1 MGEPHF
7 QIKEFCQRHG
17 VAVFSSNFQL
27 YRDLSRRVMDVLSTS
42 APQME
47 IYSIDEAFLS
57 YPDERNG
64 AKIFSDCVALRKK
77 VKDWVGIPISLGVAP
92 TKTLAKVAS
101 SIAKKDCGVFDLTDP
116 HVRNKVLSTYTI
128 GDVWGIGSNKTK
140 LLKSMGIR
148 NALDFASMDPPS
160 VRIKMG
166 VVGERMLW
174 ELRGIQCH
182 QMEESKAKKSITVS
196 RLFGKI
202 ITQRE
207 ALEEALS
214 TFASSAGEKLRSQAS
229 LASAI
234 TVFAHD
240 GLEVYEGKREFN
252 TPTSDSSEII
262 ATAKQALQEIF
273 YEGKRYKKC
282 GVVLTDLIQEN
293 QAPTDL
299 FAKKVN
305 PKRKILM
312 QAIDQLNGKFGK
324 NSLFFGASGVDSS
337 WHGKSNQHSGHNT
350 TDWDH
355 LPIVKIKCPP
365 VNSGH

>member
-1 MGEPHF
+1 MG
-7 QIKEFCQRHG
+7 
-17 VAVFSSNFQL
+17 L
-27 YRDLSRRVMDVLSTS
+27 
-42 APQME
+42 
-47 IYSIDEAFLS
+47 
-57 YPDERNG
+57 
-64 AKIFSDCVALRKK
+64 
-77 VKDWVGIPISLGVAP
+77 AP